1 MMLPRKLS
9 EVKIGLSAIIVKLF
23 WKTLHTS
30 CLYAYSFAPQE
41 LPMPRVPMPYR
52 GAHFLFDDLERFLHI
67 TSMTFHMDAVR
78 RLCAQPRH
86 LGFSTQQPA
95 GPMGGGDQEVTGL
108 QRWSTH
114 QLFQVV
120 RNKDMEHFLL

>member
-1 MMLPRKLS
+1 
-9 EVKIGLSAIIVKLF
+9 
-23 WKTLHTS
+23 
-30 CLYAYSFAPQE
+30 
-41 LPMPRVPMPYR
+41 
-52 GAHFLFDDLERFLHI
+52 
-67 TSMTFHMDAVR
+67 MTFHMDTVW